1 MRTSINYSSY
11 TSTTYYA
18 VGRDSTKDH
27 DEAFDKFINAV
38 AQYEELKPYIESETE
53 DSIMYKIPNENAQ
66 IQMLINKIAMLAYQG
81 CVYRD
86 DEIFSGPPSSRKC
99 RTCNYKNYCEIV
111 NGMEV

>member
-38 AQYEELKPYIESETE
+38 AQYEELKPFIESETE
-53 DSIMYKIPNENAQ
+53 DSIMYRIPNENAQ
-66 IQMLINKIAMLAYQG
+66 IQMLVNKIAMISYQG

-86 DEIFSGPPSSRKC
+86 EHQKAC
-99 RTCNYKNYCEIV
+99 RYCSYQNYCKVV
-111 NGMEV
+111 NGKGVQNV

>member
-18 VGRDSTKDH
+18 VGRDSDKP
-27 DEAFDKFINAV
+27 DEIFDKFITAV
-38 AQYEELKPYIESETE
+38 GKYKELTPYIESQTE
-53 DSIMYKIPNENAQ
+53 DSIMYRIPNDAAQ
-66 IQMLINKIAMLAYQG
+66 IQMLVNKIAMLAYQG

-99 RTCNYKNYCEIV
+99 RTCQYKTYCDVV